1 MTRSLPT
8 RGPRLLLRGMALLV
22 TVALALAGARPA
34 QAHAEMVDS
43 NPAANAVLPVAPERI
58 TLTFSETL
66 EPNFTQAQVLDSARR
81 SVDTGDV
88 RISGDRLSL
97 SLGLKTPLP
106 DGTYLV
112 NWRALSS
119 VDGHITGGSFPF
131 TIGKAT
137 QGAELGAAGPA
148 SSAYTVGPLEVLGRF
163 LHLVG
168 AVVATGSGIFALVVA
183 LPAFRGKRGRNARLA
198 GVETR
203 AFSFLRLLLWGSIAA
218 LALAAVAALV
228 DQALKLETSPL
239 RVVTETRLGAFW
251 LTRVAL
257 ILGLVVA
264 VARQWP
270 GLSAGARPRVML
282 LAVTSIGALLLL
294 TTSLTSHAAAL
305 SGPTALY
312 VLADWLHMLAA
323 SAWVGGL
330 IFLVL
335 LLAVAPA
342 SLPSRFIGTAVAPS
356 ERAEVLGGVIT
367 RFHVLALASVGV
379 LIGTGI
385 LSSLIQVGSFPGLL
399 ATGYGNVLLVKLA
412 LLAPMLALAA
422 ANTLWARPRL
432 VAAARARLAATA
444 ATVER
449 RFRLLVRGEALMG
462 LLVMAAAAVLVTMPP
477 AAAEIAA
484 RSSVQK
490 LQLVRSADDLRITLA
505 ISPGRPG
512 VNTFEV
518 ALNDVRGAPL
528 TTPAQVTLN
537 FTSEAGDVGASTL
550 DLQPIRPGVY
560 RAAGGNLV
568 SRGRWSVEM
577 FVRRADALDARTVFP
592 VDVAETLPAS
602 AFATPAARAAP
613 APPLVEL
620 RAGGVALSGMWV
632 PGLGVII
639 GLVMMGCLG
648 LVFWS
653 LRRLRLRPAWTILAG
668 LLLAAMAAA
677 SWANAFAR
685 DVQSITSSPA
695 LLAPG
700 GNPVA
705 STPASVAIGQRLYQA
720 NCAQCHGVTGRGD
733 GPEAPGLTLRPV
745 DLQLHVPLHSDS
757 QLFYFISEG
766 LFGTLMLPFK
776 DKLSDEERWHLV
788 NYLRSMTTAT
798 SR

>member
-1 MTRSLPT
+1 MARSLPAA
-8 RGPRLLLRGMALLV
+8 GPRLLLRGMALLV

-34 QAHAEMVDS
+34 LAHAELVDS

-58 TLTFSETL
+58 TLTFSETVD
-66 EPNFTQAQVLDSARR
+66 PKFTQALALDAQRQR
-81 SVDTGDV
+81 VDAGDV

-112 NWRALSS
+112 NWRVLSS
-119 VDGHITGGSFPF
+119 VDGHVTAGSFPF
-131 TIGKAT
+131 TIGGAT

-148 SSAYTVGPLEVLGRF
+148 SSAYIVSPLEVMGRF

-168 AVVATGSGIFALVVA
+168 AVVATGSGIFVLLVA
-183 LPAFRGKRGRNARLA
+183 PAAFRGKRGRNARLA
-198 GVETR
+198 DVKSRT
-203 AFSFLRLLLWGSIAA
+203 FSFLRLLLWGSIAA

-257 ILGLVVA
+257 ILGLVAA
-264 VARQWP
+264 VARPWP
-270 GLSAGARPRVML
+270 RPSEGTRPRVML
-282 LAVTSIGALLLL
+282 LVVTSLGALLLL

-330 IFLVL
+330 VFLVR

-342 SLPSRFIGTAVAPS
+342 SLTAS
-356 ERAEVLGGVIT
+356 EHAEVLGGVIT

-399 ATGYGNVLLVKLA
+399 TTGYGNVLLVKLA
-412 LLAPMLALAA
+412 LLVPMLALAA
-422 ANTLWARPRL
+422 TNALWARPRIM
-432 VAAARARLAATA
+432 AAAHARLAATA
-444 ATVER
+444 TTLVR
-449 RFRLLVRGEALMG
+449 RFRLLVRGEAVMG
-462 LLVMAAAAVLVTMPP
+462 VLIVAVAALLVTMPP
-477 AAAEIAA
+477 AAGEIAA
-484 RSSVQK
+484 RASVQK

-550 DLQPIRPGVY
+550 DLQSVRPGVY

-602 AFATPAARAAP
+602 AFAAPAAP

-620 RAGGVALSGMWV
+620 RAGGVAFSGMWV

-668 LLLAAMAAA
+668 LVLVAMAAA

-720 NCAQCHGVTGRGD
+720 NCAQCHGVTGRSD
-733 GPEAPGLTLRPV
+733 GPEAPGLALRPA

-766 LFGTLMLPFK
+766 LFGTPMLPFK

-788 NYLRSMTTAT
+788 NYLRSMTTEA